1 MAEVAGTVSPGF
13 ERVADAFAANF
24 EEQGDVGAAVCVYID
39 GAVAVDL
46 WGGLAD
52 PEAGRVWE
60 ADTPVVVFS
69 VTKGATVICI
79 HMLAERELLDIDAPV
94 SSVWPEFAAG
104 GKEAIPIRWV
114 LSHRA
119 GVAAVDAPVTF
130 DDILGWDGVVAAIA
144 KQTPYW
150 TPGTRHGYHVRT
162 FGWILGEVI
171 RRCTGLS
178 PGRMFSEEV
187 ATPLGLDFWIG
198 LPEAIEPRLGR
209 VIPPDPLEDS
219 AALEVAA
226 ATADT
231 LFGKAAKGPGDLF
244 AYDERWNT
252 RPFHAAEMPSS
263 NGVASGRALARMYAA
278 TVSDVGGIRL
288 LRPDTIRRATV
299 VQSEGMDEVLGWPT
313 NVGLGFALPP
323 SLGPECPPG
332 SFGHPGAGGSLGFAD
347 LDTRLGF
354 GYVTSRM
361 KLGAPAQD
369 RSAAL
374 VRALRQ
380 CL

>member
-52 PEAGRVWE
+52 PQAGRVWE

-79 HMLAERELLDIDAPV
+79 HMLAERGMLDIDAPV
-94 SSVWPEFAAG
+94 SSLWPEFAAG

-278 TVSDVGGIRL
+278 TVSDVDGIRL

-347 LDTRLGF
+347 PGTGLGF

-361 KLGAPAQD
+361 KLGPPAQD
-369 RSAAL
+369 RAAAL

>member
-52 PEAGRVWE
+52 PQAGRVWE

-79 HMLAERELLDIDAPV
+79 HMLAERGLLDIDAPV
-94 SSVWPEFAAG
+94 SSLWPEFAAG

-278 TVSDVGGIRL
+278 TVSDVDGIRL

-347 LDTRLGF
+347 PGTGLGF

-361 KLGAPAQD
+361 KLGPPAQD
-369 RSAAL
+369 RAAAL

>member
-52 PEAGRVWE
+52 PQAGRVWE

-79 HMLAERELLDIDAPV
+79 HMLAERGLLDIDAPV
-94 SSVWPEFAAG
+94 SSLWPEFAAG

-162 FGWILGEVI
+162 FGWILGEII

-252 RPFHAAEMPSS
+252 RAFHAAEMPSS

-278 TVSDVGGIRL
+278 TVSDVDGIRL

-347 LDTRLGF
+347 PGTRLGF

-361 KLGAPAQD
+361 KLGPPAQD
-369 RSAAL
+369 RAAAL

>member
-1 MAEVAGTVSPGF
+1 MPEVLGTVSPGF

-69 VTKGATVICI
+69 VTKGAIVICI
-79 HMLAERELLDIDAPV
+79 HMLAERGLLDIDAPV

-162 FGWILGEVI
+162 FGWILGEVV

-178 PGRMFSEEV
+178 AGRMFSEEV

-198 LPEAIEPRLGR
+198 LPEAIEPRLAR
-209 VIPPDPLEDS
+209 VIPPDPLEDA

-263 NGVASGRALARMYAA
+263 NGVANGRALARMYAA
-278 TVSDVGGIRL
+278 TVSDVDGIRL

-347 LDTRLGF
+347 PDTRLGF

-369 RSAAL
+369 RAAAL
-374 VRALRQ
+374 VGALRQ

>member
-1 MAEVAGTVSPGF
+1 MAEVGGTVSPGF

-69 VTKGATVICI
+69 VTKGAIVTCI
-79 HMLAERELLDIDAPV
+79 HMLAERGLLDIDAPV

-162 FGWILGEVI
+162 FGWILGEVV

-198 LPEAIEPRLGR
+198 LPEAIEPRLAR
-209 VIPPDPLEDS
+209 VIPPDPLEDP

-226 ATADT
+226 STADT

-278 TVSDVGGIRL
+278 TVSDVDGIRL
-288 LRPDTIRRATV
+288 LGPDTIRRATV

-347 LDTRLGF
+347 PGTRLGF

-361 KLGAPAQD
+361 KLGPPAQD
-369 RSAAL
+369 RAAAL